1 MKRVGLLTSGG
12 DCQALNATL
21 RGVAKGLYNIYGSG
35 VELIGF
41 IDGYKGLMYEDYRR
55 LEPKDFSGLLTIGGT
70 ILGSSRM
77 PFKLIREPDAN
88 GLDKV
93 EAMKYTY
100 RRLRLDCLCVLGGN
114 GSQKTANLLSEEGL
128 HVIGL
133 PKTIDN
139 DLWGTDTTFGFQS
152 AIELAT
158 SAIDCIHTTA
168 SSHNR
173 IFIVEVMGHKA
184 GWLTLNAGMAGG
196 ADIILIPEIPY
207 NIDAIIDKIRERAAG
222 GHGFTIIAVAEGAV
236 SQKAARMEKK
246 ERKEYLAK
254 MAEKYPSVSY
264 QIAAKITERTG
275 REVRVTVPGH
285 MQRGGAP
292 CPYDRVLSSRLGATA
307 AQIIEKEEYGVM
319 VAIQDHVITTVPLA
333 EVAGKLKTV
342 DPSSDII
349 AEARLLGISFGDK

>member
-21 RGVAKGLYNIYGSG
+21 RGVAKGLYNLYGSG

-41 IDGYKGLMYEDYRR
+41 IDGYKGLIYEDYKKMT
-55 LEPKDFSGLLTIGGT
+55 PQDFSGLLTIGGT
-70 ILGSSRM
+70 ILGSSRT

-128 HVIGL
+128 NVIGL

-158 SAIDCIHTTA
+158 NVIDCIHTTA

-173 IFIVEVMGHKA
+173 VFVVEIMGHKA
-184 GWLTLNAGMAGG
+184 GWLTLNAGMASG

-207 NIDAIIDKIRERAAG
+207 HIDAIIDKIHQRAEN
-222 GHGFTIIAVAEGAV
+222 GHGFTIIAIAEGAI
-236 SQKAARMEKK
+236 SEK
-246 ERKEYLAK
+246 LAK
-254 MAEKYPSVSY
+254 MDKKEFKKALKERAEKYPSVSY
-264 QIAAKITERTG
+264 EVAAQITEKTG

-292 CPYDRVLSSRLGATA
+292 CPYDRVLSSRLGSAA
-307 AQIIEKEEYGVM
+307 AQYISEEKYGIM
-319 VAIQDHVITTVPLA
+319 VAIQNHVITSVPLKD
-333 EVAGKLKTV
+333 VAGKLKTV
-342 DPSSDII
+342 DPNSDII
-349 AEARLLGISFGDK
+349 ASARLLGISFGDD